1 MAGDYSRKTFN
12 RDKNYSGVLMQQ
24 GRVQLDA
31 DWNEQWEIQQEIA
44 RVTTRDVIGVSGVPK
59 NGGGFAIGA
68 TAGGNDITIS
78 PGRIYVDGL
87 LFELHK
93 ASGATYFNQ
102 PFYPAPDAS
111 FFNLG
116 ASPPES
122 PASPPLA
129 GLKDGDYIAYLDA
142 WQREIN
148 FHDDPH
154 IHEVALGEADTTTRV
169 QNVWQVKLL
178 QVTPPS
184 AINPTCATSFTEWD
198 NLTAK
203 ATGRLNAKTVTVQ
216 GQNPCQLP
224 PSSGYRRLENQLY
237 RVEVQK
243 GGPLASATFKWS
255 RDNASVE
262 TVIQNIDNSIITV
275 ADLGKDKELGFGLG
289 QWVEIVD
296 DESSLQSSPNPLVNI
311 QMIDPGELQIT
322 VNASVAQYSGKP
334 GLKLRRWDQVTSAT
348 SNGLDMAGGAWI
360 ELEDGIQV
368 NFSAGT
374 YNAGDYWLI
383 PARTATGDIE
393 WPPYSS
399 PGAPPEPQCPVG
411 TYHHYCRLALIQ
423 VQSGGVIIINDCRKQ
438 FPSLTELT
446 ASDIQFNDTVCNLS
460 GAENVQEAIDLL
472 CAANEIRDHNKF
484 LHGYG
489 VVCGLKVV
497 CGYNRKFVTLQSGYA
512 LDCGGNVI
520 KVNGSNGLPYA
531 VVQNAINAN
540 LLDSSGTGD
549 VALSL
554 SLVAGQPTISVEK
567 YVEKSPLEEILE
579 GSLLKDFFDDSIGKI
594 LTFVQTQIG
603 PVDRVVPVPVGQR
616 RLSAVINLLFQFIN
630 ADTGTFSFLSGVQG
644 TRNPAN
650 CANANN
656 DDMLLWCLFND
667 LRKLLGSDTF
677 CGEFDGDADFPDYNI
692 DPGLKTIYGGPYN
705 FHGRMQLT
713 PDGKIGYTSS
723 VANNTISKYD
733 LKAGELV
740 KLLVF
745 PGDPHI
751 VLADIAMSPDGKQL
765 VAVGTLNKDSYFA
778 TLDVATDKW
787 SDSSPVTNATY
798 GRIAF
803 APLTPEEAKKLGMSQ
818 GTLYGSVVGT
828 GIFEISG
835 IGTPNF
841 LTKMIS
847 VNPLNA
853 TGSFAVNVIGEGLT
867 FAFTYG
873 NVNTTYDFVAV
884 QLFIYHP
891 TKNSEN
897 GPSIPF
903 TGTENNDDIIF
914 YKDTLY
920 ITGTGTPAV
929 PNIRVLGSLRPDG
942 NGVFTINTFPA
953 DPNQDIPQPSDS
965 MRLAGFNDQ
974 MLVLYCDNSWMPR
987 VPLDN
992 LNKGGG
998 INFDKASIPVQIF
1011 PSVVAVTADNK
1022 RGYVLNSI
1030 GNTIT
1035 SIDFEKVY
1043 NLANPPDFTQYPP
1056 ADIANYKKGMD
1067 EAYKEIFTHVLEFLK
1082 DSFCDQFLIDC
1093 PTCGPDDKIYLGVVH
1108 IDNSKVFKIC
1118 NFRKRKYVKTFRT
1131 VGHWLST
1138 VPILPAMKEALTQFC
1153 CMTIVNKI

>member
-12 RDKNYSGVLMQQ
+12 REKNYSGVLMQQ

-44 RVTTRDVIGVSGVPK
+44 RVTTRDVIGSSGVPK
-59 NGGGFAIGA
+59 KGGGFAIGV
-68 TAGGNDITIS
+68 TAGGNDLTIS

-87 LFELHK
+87 LFDLHK
-93 ASGATYFNQ
+93 ATGATYFNQ
-102 PFYPAPDAS
+102 PFYPAPDGS

-116 ASPPES
+116 ESPPES
-122 PASPPLA
+122 PASPPFA

-154 IHEVALGEADTTTRV
+154 IHEVALGEADTTTRM

-178 QVTPPS
+178 QVTPPT
-184 AINPTCATSFTEWD
+184 AVNPDCKTSFTEWD
-198 NLTAK
+198 KLTAK
-203 ATGRLNAKTVTVQ
+203 ATGKLNAKTITVP

-275 ADLGKDKELGFGLG
+275 ADLGKDKELGFALG

-311 QMIDPGELQIT
+311 QLIDPGELQIT
-322 VNASVAQYSGKP
+322 VNTSVAQYSGKP
-334 GLKLRRWDQVTSAT
+334 GLKLRRWDQATSAT
-348 SNGLDMAGGAWI
+348 ANGLDMSGGGWI

-399 PGAPPEPQCPVG
+399 PGASPEPQHPVG
-411 TYHHYCRLALIQ
+411 THHHYCRLALIQ
-423 VQSGGVIIINDCRKQ
+423 VQNGTVIINDCRKP
-438 FPSLTELT
+438 FPALTELT
-446 ASDIQFNDTVCNLS
+446 ASDIQFDDTVCNLS
-460 GAENVQEAIDLL
+460 GADNVQEAIDLL

-497 CGYNRKFVTLQSGYA
+497 CGYNRQFVTVQSGYA
-512 LDCGGNVI
+512 LDCTGNVI
-520 KVNGSNGLPYA
+520 KVNGSVGLPYA

-540 LLDSSGTGD
+540 LLDNTGTGD

-554 SLVAGQPTISVEK
+554 SLVAGQPVISVEK
-567 YVEKSPLEEILE
+567 YVEKTIWEEILE
-579 GSLLKDFFDDSIGKI
+579 GSLLKDFFDDSIGKV
-594 LTFVQTQIG
+594 LTFLQTQIG
-603 PVDRVVPVPVGQR
+603 PMDRVVPVPIGQR

-644 TRNPAN
+644 TRNQQN

-677 CGEFDGDADFPDYNI
+677 CGEFDGDADFPDYKI

-713 PDGKIGYTSS
+713 PDGKFAYTSS

-733 LKAGELV
+733 LKTEELV
-740 KLLVF
+740 KLLIF
-745 PGDPHI
+745 PGDSHI
-751 VLADIAMSPDGKQL
+751 VLVDIAMSPDGKQL

-787 SDSSPVTNATY
+787 SESSPVTNALY

-803 APLTPEEAKKLGMSQ
+803 APATPDEAKKLGISP
-818 GTLYGSVVGT
+818 GVLYGSVVGT

-835 IGTPNF
+835 IGTSNF
-841 LTKMIS
+841 STKMIS

-853 TGSFAVNVIGEGLT
+853 TGSFAITVSGGWLT

-873 NVNTTYDFVAV
+873 NPSTTFDFVAV
-884 QLFIYHP
+884 QLFTYFP

-903 TGTENNDDIIF
+903 TGTENSDDIIF
-914 YKDTLY
+914 YRNTLY

-929 PNIRVLGSLRPDG
+929 PNIRVMGSLMTE
-942 NGVFTINTFPA
+942 NGGAFTISMFPA
-953 DPNQDIPQPSDS
+953 DPNQDIPQPSNT

-974 MLVLYCDNSWMPR
+974 MLVLYSDNSWMPR
-987 VPLDN
+987 VSLDN
-992 LNKGGG
+992 LNKGGN

-1011 PSVVAVTADNK
+1011 PSVVAVSADNS

-1035 SIDFEKVY
+1035 LIDFEKVY
-1043 NLANPPDFTQYPP
+1043 SLSNPPDFTNYPP

-1067 EAYKEIFTHVLEFLK
+1067 EAYKQIFTHLLEFLK
-1082 DSFCDQFLIDC
+1082 DAFCDQFLIDC
-1093 PTCGPDDKIYLGVVH
+1093 PTCGPDDKVYLGVVH
-1108 IDNSKVFKIC
+1108 IDSNKVFKIC

-1153 CMTIVNKI
+1153 CMTIKNKI

>member
-44 RVTTRDVIGVSGVPK
+44 RVTTRDVIGASGVPK

-68 TAGGNDITIS
+68 TAGGNDLTIS

-93 ASGATYFNQ
+93 ATGATYFNQ

-154 IHEVALGEADTTTRV
+154 IHEVALGEADTTTRI

-184 AINPTCATSFTEWD
+184 ATNTTCATSFTEWD

-296 DESSLQSSPNPLVNI
+296 DESSLQSIPNPLVNI

-399 PGAPPEPQCPVG
+399 PGTPPEPQCPVG

-423 VQSGGVIIINDCRKQ
+423 VQSGVIIINDCRKQ

-512 LDCGGNVI
+512 LDCSGNVI

-531 VVQNAINAN
+531 VVQNAVNAN
-540 LLDSSGTGD
+540 LLDSNGTGD

-554 SLVAGQPTISVEK
+554 SLVNGQPTISVEK
-567 YVEKSPLEEILE
+567 YVEKTLLEEILE

-594 LTFVQTQIG
+594 LDFVQTQIG
-603 PVDRVVPVPVGQR
+603 PVARVAPVPVGQR

-644 TRNPAN
+644 IRNPAN

-677 CGEFDGDADFPDYNI
+677 CGEFDNDPDFPDYNI
-692 DPGLKTIYGGPYN
+692 DPGLETIYGGPYN
-705 FHGRMQLT
+705 FHGRMQL
-713 PDGKIGYTSS
+713 
-723 VANNTISKYD
+723 
-733 LKAGELV
+733 
-740 KLLVF
+740 
-745 PGDPHI
+745 
-751 VLADIAMSPDGKQL
+751 IA
-765 VAVGTLNKDSYFA
+765 A
-778 TLDVATDKW
+778 
-787 SDSSPVTNATY
+787 
-798 GRIAF
+798 IA
-803 APLTPEEAKKLGMSQ
+803 P
-818 GTLYGSVVGT
+818 
-828 GIFEISG
+828 
-835 IGTPNF
+835 
-841 LTKMIS
+841 
-847 VNPLNA
+847 
-853 TGSFAVNVIGEGLT
+853 
-867 FAFTYG
+867 
-873 NVNTTYDFVAV
+873 
-884 QLFIYHP
+884 
-891 TKNSEN
+891 
-897 GPSIPF
+897 
-903 TGTENNDDIIF
+903 
-914 YKDTLY
+914 
-920 ITGTGTPAV
+920 
-929 PNIRVLGSLRPDG
+929 
-942 NGVFTINTFPA
+942 
-953 DPNQDIPQPSDS
+953 
-965 MRLAGFNDQ
+965 
-974 MLVLYCDNSWMPR
+974 
-987 VPLDN
+987 
-992 LNKGGG
+992 
-998 INFDKASIPVQIF
+998 
-1011 PSVVAVTADNK
+1011 
-1022 RGYVLNSI
+1022 
-1030 GNTIT
+1030 
-1035 SIDFEKVY
+1035 
-1043 NLANPPDFTQYPP
+1043 
-1056 ADIANYKKGMD
+1056 
-1067 EAYKEIFTHVLEFLK
+1067 
-1082 DSFCDQFLIDC
+1082 
-1093 PTCGPDDKIYLGVVH
+1093 
-1108 IDNSKVFKIC
+1108 
-1118 NFRKRKYVKTFRT
+1118 
-1131 VGHWLST
+1131 
-1138 VPILPAMKEALTQFC
+1138 
-1153 CMTIVNKI
+1153 

>member
-12 RDKNYSGVLMQQ
+12 REKNYSGVLMQQ

-44 RVTTRDVIGVSGVPK
+44 RVTTRDVIGSSGVPK
-59 NGGGFAIGA
+59 KGGGFAIGV
-68 TAGGNDITIS
+68 TAGGNDLTIS

-87 LFELHK
+87 LFDLHK
-93 ASGATYFNQ
+93 ATGATYFNQ
-102 PFYPAPDAS
+102 PFYPAPDGS

-116 ASPPES
+116 ESPPES
-122 PASPPLA
+122 PASPPFA
-129 GLKDGDYIAYLDA
+129 GLKDGDYIVYLDA

-154 IHEVALGEADTTTRV
+154 IHEVALGEADTTTRM

-184 AINPTCATSFTEWD
+184 AVNPDCKTSFTEWD
-198 NLTAK
+198 KLTAK
-203 ATGRLNAKTVTVQ
+203 ATGKLNAKTITVP

-275 ADLGKDKELGFGLG
+275 ADLGKDKELGFALG

-311 QMIDPGELQIT
+311 QLIDPGELQVT
-322 VNASVAQYSGKP
+322 VNTSVAQYSGKP
-334 GLKLRRWDQVTSAT
+334 GLKLRRWDQATSAT
-348 SNGLDMAGGAWI
+348 ANGLDMSGGGWI

-399 PGAPPEPQCPVG
+399 PGASPEPQHPVG
-411 TYHHYCRLALIQ
+411 THHHYCRLALIQ
-423 VQSGGVIIINDCRKQ
+423 VQNGTVIINDCRKP
-438 FPSLTELT
+438 FPALTELT
-446 ASDIQFNDTVCNLS
+446 ASDIQFDDTVCNLS
-460 GAENVQEAIDLL
+460 GADNVQEAIDLL

-497 CGYNRKFVTLQSGYA
+497 CGYNRQFVTVQSGYA
-512 LDCGGNVI
+512 LDCTGNVI
-520 KVNGSNGLPYA
+520 KVNGSVGLPYP

-540 LLDSSGTGD
+540 LLDNTGTGD

-554 SLVAGQPTISVEK
+554 SLVAGQPVISVEK
-567 YVEKSPLEEILE
+567 YVEKTIWEEILE
-579 GSLLKDFFDDSIGKI
+579 GSLLKDFFDDSIGKV
-594 LTFVQTQIG
+594 LTFLQTQIG
-603 PVDRVVPVPVGQR
+603 PMDRVVPVPIGQR

-644 TRNPAN
+644 TRNQQN

-677 CGEFDGDADFPDYNI
+677 CGEFDGDADFPDYKI

-713 PDGKIGYTSS
+713 PDGKFAYTSS

-733 LKAGELV
+733 LKTEELV
-740 KLLVF
+740 KLLIF
-745 PGDPHI
+745 PGDSHI
-751 VLADIAMSPDGKQL
+751 VLVDIAMSPDGKQL

-787 SDSSPVTNATY
+787 SESSPVTNALY

-803 APLTPEEAKKLGMSQ
+803 APATPDEAKKLGISP
-818 GTLYGSVVGT
+818 GVLYGSVVGT

-835 IGTPNF
+835 IGTSNF
-841 LTKMIS
+841 STKMIS

-853 TGSFAVNVIGEGLT
+853 TGSFAINIQGEGLT

-873 NVNTTYDFVAV
+873 NAGTTFDFAAV
-884 QLFIYHP
+884 QLFTYFP

-903 TGTENNDDIIF
+903 TGTENSDDIIF
-914 YKDTLY
+914 YRNTLY

-929 PNIRVLGSLRPDG
+929 PNIRVMGSLMTEN
-942 NGVFTINTFPA
+942 NGTFTISMFPA
-953 DPNQDIPQPSDS
+953 DPNQDIPQPSNT

-974 MLVLYCDNSWMPR
+974 MLVLYSDNSWMPR
-987 VPLDN
+987 VSLDN
-992 LNKGGG
+992 LNKGGN

-1011 PSVVAVTADNK
+1011 PSVVAVSADNS
-1022 RGYVLNSI
+1022 RGYVLNSV

-1035 SIDFEKVY
+1035 LIDFEKVY
-1043 NLANPPDFTQYPP
+1043 SLSNPPDFTNYPP

-1067 EAYKEIFTHVLEFLK
+1067 EAYKQIFTHLLEFLK
-1082 DSFCDQFLIDC
+1082 DAFCDQFLIDC
-1093 PTCGPDDKIYLGVVH
+1093 PTCGPDDKVYLGVVH
-1108 IDNSKVFKIC
+1108 IDSNKVFKIC

-1153 CMTIVNKI
+1153 CMTIKNKI